1 MAPSLKAVLWGALL
15 IVTAPILGSVLA
27 ARKATSATYVR
38 RYDLSPS
45 SISEGEIELPA
56 TEQTLTPGE
65 FGLQLETGGP
75 PVVIGQILSTH
86 HDKVTRRLV
95 WSPESLSLDSRGRW
109 SGIVATHPTADSA
122 VDAVVETPIGEAP
135 AWVVNGGAPR
145 WAIHVHGHGS
155 DRTQTL
161 RGVET
166 ATRLGLSSL
175 VISYR
180 NDGEGPRSGDA
191 RSHLGEA
198 EWLDLEAALR
208 LVADYGGTECVIFG
222 WSMGATMALDTLRR
236 SPWAGMIKGLVLV
249 SPVLSWEDV
258 LRANARRQRYPQFL
272 GSLVTLLLASKGFSH
287 LVGLDAPLHVRNSDR
302 ARIENAL
309 NTPTLILHNRNDW
322 SVPFETSSRFATTH
336 KSMVKLM
343 GFDCAGHTQE
353 WNSDPVGWDL
363 AVRRWYEDLFPTGRE
378 RATAESQ

>member
-1 MAPSLKAVLWGALL
+1 
-15 IVTAPILGSVLA
+15 
-27 ARKATSATYVR
+27 
-38 RYDLSPS
+38 
-45 SISEGEIELPA
+45 
-56 TEQTLTPGE
+56 
-65 FGLQLETGGP
+65 
-75 PVVIGQILSTH
+75 
-86 HDKVTRRLV
+86 
-95 WSPESLSLDSRGRW
+95 
-109 SGIVATHPTADSA
+109 
-122 VDAVVETPIGEAP
+122 
-135 AWVVNGGAPR
+135 
-145 WAIHVHGHGS
+145 
-155 DRTQTL
+155 
-161 RGVET
+161 
-166 ATRLGLSSL
+166 
-175 VISYR
+175 
-180 NDGEGPRSGDA
+180 
-191 RSHLGEA
+191 LGEA

-208 LVADYGGTECVIFG
+208 LVANYGGTECVIFG

-249 SPVLSWEDV
+249 SPVLAWEDV

-287 LVGLDAPLHVRNSDR
+287 LVGLDTPLDVRNSDR
-302 ARIENAL
+302 ARIENSL

-336 KSMVKLM
+336 RSMVKLI